1 MLTSLRPATLK
12 DKEFLRSLHRETLRE
27 YVEQTWGWDEEWQR
41 KRFDERFDPADMR
54 IIVVEGDDVGMLKV
68 GREEDRIF
76 LENILIAPSHQR
88 RGIGTQLIQSLM
100 EEADERGVPLR
111 LQVLKVNPARRLY
124 ERLGFREIGTSEMDV
139 HMERRPQ

>member
-27 YVEQTWGWDEEWQR
+27 YVEQTWGWDEEWQHR
-41 KRFDERFDPADMR
+41 RFDQRFDPPNTQ
-54 IIVVEGDDVGMLKV
+54 IIVVDGDDVGMLKV
-68 GREEDRIF
+68 GREEERIF

-88 RGIGTQLIQSLM
+88 RGIGTQLIKSLI
-100 EEADERGVPLR
+100 EEADERGVPIR
-111 LQVLKVNPARRLY
+111 LQVLKVNPVRRLY

-139 HMERRPQ
+139 HMERHPL